1 MKIKYNNIKSRFYYN
16 PRDAYYDGFEDDVVN
31 VLIKK
36 GYDAECDI
44 GISQMKIVST
54 APKSVLKEVISEI
67 EDLFN

>member
-1 MKIKYNNIKSRFYYN
+1 MKIKYNNIKSRFDYN
-16 PRDAYYDGFEDDVVN
+16 PRYEYYDGFEDDVVN

-36 GYDAECDI
+36 GYDAESDM

-54 APKSVLKEVISEI
+54 APESVLKEVISDI